1 MKKFYKIFMTAVV
14 FLFITSTIFI
24 SCSKEMEIKEPT
36 KEEKEAGWR
45 YFKAIGFKL
54 HRPAFFDTYGDNV
67 NADSSVGEEDKKTD
81 EVVYKVYLYE
91 FASDELNEKYDA
103 IVSDK
108 ELNRGQKIEKIQ
120 KEVDPYLKPIYKLV
134 VLRTPLIG
142 TKTLAELTGL
152 PNNEVIRKTKEFTQV
167 LAIADFNAEDL
178 SEEAAEIYKD
188 MISQVKPIIPT
199 IQCTDPIS
207 AEAAMMKNVK
217 GLTFETIDLEGNKIT
232 SDILAKYDVTM
243 INIWATWCP
252 PCRAE
257 LPEIGKL
264 YEAFKDKGCNIIGIT
279 GDVSP
284 DAQDALPTAK
294 ELISKADCN
303 YTVVQYNDTLKPI
316 LDNLSA
322 WPTTIFVDKK
332 GNIIASSVNDII
344 IGSRDLAEF
353 TEAMEKALKAVGK

>member
-24 SCSKEMEIKEPT
+24 SCSKEVEIKEPT

-142 TKTLAELTGL
+142 TKTLAEITGL

-167 LAIADFNAEDL
+167 LAIADFNAEGL
-178 SEEAAEIYKD
+178 SEKAAEIYKD

-353 TEAMEKALKAVGK
+353 TEAMEKTLKAVGK

>member
-24 SCSKEMEIKEPT
+24 SCSKEVEIKEPT

-167 LAIADFNAEDL
+167 LAIADFNAEGL

>member
-1 MKKFYKIFMTAVV
+1 MKRFYKIFTAAIV
-14 FLFITSTIFI
+14 FLLITSAVFI
-24 SCSKEMEIKEPT
+24 SCSKEVEIKEPT

-45 YFKAIGFKL
+45 YFKPIGFKL
-54 HRPAFFDTYGDNV
+54 HRPSFFDTYGDNI

-81 EVVYKVYLYE
+81 EVIYKVYLYE
-91 FASDELNEKYDA
+91 FFSDELAEKYDS
-103 IVSDK
+103 IVSNK
-108 ELNRGQKIEKIQ
+108 ELNRAQKFEMIEKEIN
-120 KEVDPYLKPIYKLV
+120 PNLKPIYKLV

-142 TKTLAELTGL
+142 KKTLAELTGL
-152 PNNEVIRKTKEFTQV
+152 PNNEVIRKTKNFTHV
-167 LAIADFNAEDL
+167 LAIADFNAEGL
-178 SEEAAEIYKD
+178 SEKSAKIYEE
-188 MISQVKPIIPT
+188 MISQVRPIIPT

-207 AEAAMMKNVK
+207 AEAAMIKSVK
-217 GLTFETIDLEGNKIT
+217 GLTFDTIDLEGNKVT
-232 SDILAKYDVTM
+232 SDILSKYDVTM
-243 INIWATWCP
+243 INVWATWCP

-257 LPEIGKL
+257 LPEIAKL
-264 YEAFKDKGCNIIGIT
+264 YEAFKDKGCNIIGLT

-294 ELISKADCN
+294 ELISKAGCK
-303 YTVVQYNDTLKPI
+303 YTVVQYNDTLKSI
-316 LDNLSA
+316 LSNLSA

>member
-24 SCSKEMEIKEPT
+24 SCSKEVEIKEPT

-167 LAIADFNAEDL
+167 LAIADFNAEGL
-178 SEEAAEIYKD
+178 SEKAAEIYKD

-217 GLTFETIDLEGNKIT
+217 GLTFDTIDLEGNKIT

>member
-24 SCSKEMEIKEPT
+24 SCSKEVEIKEPT

-142 TKTLAELTGL
+142 TKTLTELTGL

-167 LAIADFNAEDL
+167 LAIADFNAEGL
-178 SEEAAEIYKD
+178 SEKAAEIYKD

>member
-1 MKKFYKIFMTAVV
+1 M
-14 FLFITSTIFI
+14 
-24 SCSKEMEIKEPT
+24 
-36 KEEKEAGWR
+36 
-45 YFKAIGFKL
+45 
-54 HRPAFFDTYGDNV
+54 
-67 NADSSVGEEDKKTD
+67 
-81 EVVYKVYLYE
+81 
-91 FASDELNEKYDA
+91 
-103 IVSDK
+103 
-108 ELNRGQKIEKIQ
+108 
-120 KEVDPYLKPIYKLV
+120 
-134 VLRTPLIG
+134 IG

-167 LAIADFNAEDL
+167 LAIADFNAEGL
-178 SEEAAEIYKD
+178 SEKAAEIYKD

-217 GLTFETIDLEGNKIT
+217 GLTFDTIDLEGNKIT

>member
-1 MKKFYKIFMTAVV
+1 
-14 FLFITSTIFI
+14 
-24 SCSKEMEIKEPT
+24 
-36 KEEKEAGWR
+36 
-45 YFKAIGFKL
+45 
-54 HRPAFFDTYGDNV
+54 
-67 NADSSVGEEDKKTD
+67 
-81 EVVYKVYLYE
+81 
-91 FASDELNEKYDA
+91 
-103 IVSDK
+103 
-108 ELNRGQKIEKIQ
+108 
-120 KEVDPYLKPIYKLV
+120 
-134 VLRTPLIG
+134 
-142 TKTLAELTGL
+142 
-152 PNNEVIRKTKEFTQV
+152 
-167 LAIADFNAEDL
+167 
-178 SEEAAEIYKD
+178 

-207 AEAAMMKNVK
+207 AEAAMIKNVK
-217 GLTFETIDLEGNKIT
+217 GLTFDTIDLEGNKIT

-294 ELISKADCN
+294 ELISKAGCK

-316 LDNLSA
+316 LDNLAA

>member
-316 LDNLSA
+316 LDNLAA

>member
-1 MKKFYKIFMTAVV
+1 MKKFYKIFIVAVV
-14 FLFITSTIFI
+14 FSLVASAAFAGG
-24 SCSKEMEIKEPT
+24 SKETGIKELT
-36 KEEKEAGWR
+36 KKEKEAGWR
-45 YFKAIGFKL
+45 YFKPIGFKL
-54 HRPAFFDTYGDNV
+54 HRPAFFDTYRDNV

-103 IVSDK
+103 IVSNKQLSRD
-108 ELNRGQKIEKIQ
+108 QKIEKIN
-120 KEVDPYLKPIYKLV
+120 KEVNPYLKPIYKLV

-142 TKTLAELTGL
+142 KKTLAELTGL

-167 LAIADFNAEDL
+167 LAIADFNAEGL
-178 SEEAAEIYKD
+178 SEKAAEIYKD
-188 MISQVKPIIPT
+188 MISQVRPIIPT

-207 AEAAMMKNVK
+207 AEAAMIKNVK
-217 GLTFETIDLEGNKIT
+217 GLTFNTVDLEGNKIT

-257 LPEIGKL
+257 LPEIAKL

-284 DAQDALPTAK
+284 DEQDALPTAK
-294 ELISKADCN
+294 ELISKAGCK

-316 LDNLSA
+316 LDNLAA

-353 TEAMEKALKAVGK
+353 TEAMKKALKAVGK

>member
-24 SCSKEMEIKEPT
+24 SCSKEVEIKEPT

-217 GLTFETIDLEGNKIT
+217 GLTFETIDLEGNKIK

>member
-14 FLFITSTIFI
+14 FLFITSTMFI
-24 SCSKEMEIKEPT
+24 SCSKKVEIEELT
-36 KEEKEAGWR
+36 KEEREAGWR
-45 YFKAIGFKL
+45 SFKAIGFKL
-54 HRPAFFDTYGDNV
+54 HRPAFFDTYVENV
-67 NADSSVGEEDKKTD
+67 NADSSVGEEDKRTD
-81 EVVYKVYLYE
+81 EVIYKVYLYE
-91 FASDELNEKYDA
+91 FASDELNEKYDE
-103 IVSDK
+103 IVSNK
-108 ELNRGQKIEKIQ
+108 ELSREQKIEKIQ

-167 LAIADFNAEDL
+167 LAIADFNAEGL
-178 SEEAAEIYKD
+178 SEKAAEIYKD

-217 GLTFETIDLEGNKIT
+217 GLTFDTIDLEGNKIT

-294 ELISKADCN
+294 ELISKADCK

-316 LDNLSA
+316 LDNLAA

>member
-24 SCSKEMEIKEPT
+24 SCSKEVEIKEPT

-167 LAIADFNAEDL
+167 LAIADFNAEGL
-178 SEEAAEIYKD
+178 SEKAAEIYKD

-284 DAQDALPTAK
+284 DAQDDLPTAK

-303 YTVVQYNDTLKPI
+303 YTVVQYNNTLKPI

>member
-24 SCSKEMEIKEPT
+24 SCSKEVEIKEPT

-142 TKTLAELTGL
+142 TKTLAEITGL

-167 LAIADFNAEDL
+167 LAIADFNAEGL
-178 SEEAAEIYKD
+178 SEKAAEIYKD

>member
-24 SCSKEMEIKEPT
+24 SCSKEVEIKEPT

-81 EVVYKVYLYE
+81 EVIYKVYLYE

>member
-1 MKKFYKIFMTAVV
+1 M
-14 FLFITSTIFI
+14 
-24 SCSKEMEIKEPT
+24 
-36 KEEKEAGWR
+36 
-45 YFKAIGFKL
+45 
-54 HRPAFFDTYGDNV
+54 
-67 NADSSVGEEDKKTD
+67 
-81 EVVYKVYLYE
+81 YE

-243 INIWATWCP
+243 INIWATWWP

>member
-24 SCSKEMEIKEPT
+24 SCSKEEEIKEPT

-81 EVVYKVYLYE
+81 EVIYKVYLYE

>member
-24 SCSKEMEIKEPT
+24 SCSKKVEIEELT
-36 KEEKEAGWR
+36 KEEREAGWR
-45 YFKAIGFKL
+45 SFKAIGFKL
-54 HRPAFFDTYGDNV
+54 HRPAFFDTYVENV
-67 NADSSVGEEDKKTD
+67 NADSSVGEEDKRTD
-81 EVVYKVYLYE
+81 EVIYKVYLYE
-91 FASDELNEKYDA
+91 FASDELNEKYDE
-103 IVSDK
+103 IVSNK
-108 ELNRGQKIEKIQ
+108 ELSREQKIEKIQ

-167 LAIADFNAEDL
+167 LAIADFNAEGL

-217 GLTFETIDLEGNKIT
+217 GLTFDTIDLEGNKIT